1 MNAKKWTSI
10 LCAAALTLSL
20 AACGAQTAG
29 TSESQ
34 GTLTGQVTEVDG
46 SQVTLL
52 LGTLNE
58 NENGSGTAPDGTP
71 DGDPGQGGQAG
82 TPPEKPAGSTDS
94 GSTNSQPPA
103 KPDGGSTGSG
113 GTPPEMPSGG
123 QPSGAAP
130 SGNAP
135 QGEPPARPGSSFT
148 AGNGSVTLDF
158 SKAEITENGE
168 NVGLEDIEVG
178 DVLTVAVGTT
188 NASGLTVTTS
198 GNSSA
203 AIRSD
208 RGGGTSALA
217 AKGSSFSIQD
227 SSGSTVYSG
236 TALCSANYVFFSSSK
251 LSAAAPSPT
260 SPLAATMRRPPRGR
274 QPTGSSAAMAM
285 GALPPARP

>member
-82 TPPEKPAGSTDS
+82 TPLEKPAGSTDS

-135 QGEPPARPGSSFT
+135 QGEPPARPGSSF
-148 AGNGSVTLDF
+148 
-158 SKAEITENGE
+158 
-168 NVGLEDIEVG
+168 
-178 DVLTVAVGTT
+178 
-188 NASGLTVTTS
+188 
-198 GNSSA
+198 
-203 AIRSD
+203 
-208 RGGGTSALA
+208 
-217 AKGSSFSIQD
+217 SIQD

-251 LSAAAPSPT
+251 LSADAPSPT
-260 SPLAATMRRPPRGR
+260 SPPAATMRRPPRGR